1 MHHLTDFSL
10 RRQRLT
16 LTILL
21 GISIFLAFGIPKVKP
36 AFGFRVLVGDDHP
49 AIRTLDSMIEE
60 FSGGLPVQIAWQCGP
75 GHPCESVFDAISLA
89 MADTVTRQLSLTER
103 IRDVQGPTNAPLLL
117 PAEGGFRVRHFFEN
131 GKLAE
136 DSETL
141 ILHAL
146 RDPLWTG
153 NLITEDGL
161 IGVIVLQPSDNRAST
176 DRRVMDAIT
185 QALAPFEARGFTY
198 HLAGEAP
205 RIAAG
210 EGLSKST
217 SRLIPVLVSLIFV
230 VLFFLTRSFPHSLIT
245 MATMGLALAW
255 TLGALGWLGWPQDGM
270 LEVLAPLIMVVGVCD
285 AIHLL
290 GRYAERTRSFL
301 TSASA
306 QTAMRE
312 AVTEV
317 GPACLITTLTTAGAF
332 LSFTTSTLDTFV
344 RFGFISALGVVICL
358 LLTFTLLPLLTC
370 HFSKSAEELDINLR
384 KWNLFLKAIWQTN
397 ERRTGALLATAC
409 LSLIFFGFGW
419 LNYLKADQNW
429 LESWGEQS
437 VLTQSIRFFESNLGQ
452 SQKLELQISLPPEVR
467 IEDPTTLKTIR
478 SLSNSLAGIEGL
490 GPGTSILSFLE
501 RINKFLNDG
510 EDNLHGESASIQ
522 ANAEL
527 FELIALDDPEQ
538 LARWVSLNR
547 SKLRISFPASE
558 MSHSER
564 SRLMEKVEEFID
576 RDFPSGWE
584 SSLTGGVALSRDWT
598 RDVQDTQHRSFP
610 VAFIIVFLLAS
621 GFFRSW
627 KLGLAAMVPVL
638 LPVVAVLGSMGW
650 LGMSLD
656 VARAMIAAIV
666 IGVGVDDAIHFLSHY
681 KKQREKGID
690 SRSAVREALL
700 HTGRA
705 IAITSVALA
714 LGFFALMMSA
724 WQTIASFGFYVAL
737 AIIGA
742 LLATFFVLPALIL
755 SIESR
760 NQR

>member
-1 MHHLTDFSL
+1 
-10 RRQRLT
+10 
-16 LTILL
+16 LL
-21 GISIFLAFGIPKVKP
+21 GISIFLAFGIPRVKP

-49 AIRTLDSMIEE
+49 AIRTLDNMIEE
-60 FSGGLPVQIAWQCGP
+60 FSGGLPVQIAWQCGA
-75 GHPCESVFDAISLA
+75 GHPCDNVFDASSLA
-89 MADTVTRQLSLTER
+89 MADTVTRQLALSER

-117 PAEGGFRVRHFFEN
+117 PADGGFHVRRFFEH
-131 GKLAE
+131 GELTA

-141 ILHAL
+141 ALHAL

-153 NLITEDGL
+153 QLIAENGL
-161 IGVIVLQPSDNRAST
+161 IGVIVLQPSNNRAST
-176 DRRVMDAIT
+176 DRKVVDAIT
-185 QALAPFEARGFTY
+185 KALAPFQALGFTY

-210 EGLSKST
+210 EGLSEST
-217 SRLIPVLVSLIFV
+217 SRLIPVLVFLIFV
-230 VLFFLTRSFPHSLIT
+230 VLFFLTRSFRHSLIT

-255 TLGALGWLGWPQDGM
+255 TLGTLGWLGWPQDGM

-290 GRYAERTRSFL
+290 GRYAERTQGLL
-301 TSASA
+301 TSVSA

-370 HFSKSAEELDINLR
+370 RSFRSAEEFRINLQ
-384 KWNLFLKAIWQTN
+384 KWNLFLDAVSQTN
-397 ERRTGALLATAC
+397 ERRAGTLLAAAS

-419 LNYLKADQNW
+419 LSYLKADQNW

-437 VLTQSIRFFESNLGQ
+437 VLTQSIRFFENNLGQ
-452 SQKLELQISLPPEVR
+452 SQKLELQVSLPPEVR
-467 IEDPTTLKTIR
+467 IEDPTTLETVR
-478 SLSNSLAGIEGL
+478 SLSDSLASIEGL
-490 GPGTSILSFLE
+490 GPGTSILLFLD
-501 RINKFLNDG
+501 RINRLLHGG
-510 EDNLHGESASIQ
+510 ERNFHGESPSIQ

-538 LARWVSLNR
+538 LARWVSLDR
-547 SKLRISFPASE
+547 SKVRISFPASE

-564 SRLMEKVEEFID
+564 SRLMEKVEEILAQVL
-576 RDFPSGWE
+576 PLGWG
-584 SSLTGGVALSRDWT
+584 SSLTGDVALSRDWT
-598 RDVQDTQHRSFP
+598 RDVQETQHRSFP
-610 VAFIIVFLLAS
+610 VAFAIVFLLAS
-621 GFFRSW
+621 VFFRSW
-627 KLGLAAMVPVL
+627 RLGLAAMVPVL

-681 KKQREKGID
+681 KRQKEKGLD
-690 SRSAVREALL
+690 SRSAIREALL

-705 IAITSVALA
+705 IAITSVALT
-714 LGFFALMMSA
+714 LGFLALMMSA

-755 SIESR
+755 SLESR
-760 NQR
+760 SEQ